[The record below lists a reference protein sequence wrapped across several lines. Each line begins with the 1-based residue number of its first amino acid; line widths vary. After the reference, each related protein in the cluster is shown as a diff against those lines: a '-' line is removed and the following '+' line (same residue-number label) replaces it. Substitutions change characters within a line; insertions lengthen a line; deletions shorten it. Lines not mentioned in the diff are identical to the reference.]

1 MNNTT
6 FGNDSFGYYETVA
19 GGAGAVSEH
28 GRPLPFTLVMVMAG
42 SLLQYRVFSFIQ
54 ETLFLANF
62 VKETAFAEIECDC
75 LGSGAPREWLTEPFA
90 KIEYKFLSQL
100 PFHEVLVPR
109 RRECGSCGPRMYCR
123 QSEV

>member
-28 GRPLPFTLVMVMAG
+28 GRPLPFTLVLVMAG
-42 SLLQYRVFSFIQ
+42 SLLQYRVFSS
-54 ETLFLANF
+54 LANF
-62 VKETAFAEIECDC
+62 VKETAFAEIECDY
-75 LGSGAPREWLTEPFA
+75 LGSSAPREWLTEPFA

-100 PFHEVLVPR
+100 PFHEILVPQ